1 MMIAIFMAV
10 VLPLMLSEFFEW
22 GPALARRIT
31 LWAARRLGASEAIE
45 RYSEEWL
52 AELEEIPGKLSPLL
66 FALSHLVH
74 LPQIRLQLRRRRRSE
89 ALPSIGTVT
98 PSPRPVPIPHLLI
111 LNGTAWKRAEALA
124 SMMRA
129 RQGILEC
136 GFFVVT
142 EAARPDLSEALH
154 QLRSAIRRSS
164 SVTSSDGTANRGPR
178 LDDSAFRDRLAHA
191 LAADTFFIVAEE
203 DESTLRILADLQ
215 LSTPIIIG
223 TQEHAVIH
231 THPNRYKI
239 PWGQVT
245 ESGVLQS
252 ILETD

>member
-10 VLPLMLSEFFEW
+10 VLPLLLSEFFEW

-31 LWAARRLGASEAIE
+31 LWTARRLGVPEAIE

-66 FALSHLVH
+66 FALSHLAH

-89 ALPSIGTVT
+89 AISPVATPA
-98 PSPRPVPIPHLLI
+98 PSPRLAPIPHLLI
-111 LNGTAWKRAEALA
+111 LNGTAWKMAEALA

-129 RQGILEC
+129 RQWILEC

-154 QLRSAIRRSS
+154 QLRSAIRHSS
-164 SVTSSDGTANRGPR
+164 SVTPSDDSANRGPR
-178 LDDSAFRDRLAHA
+178 LEDPAFRERLVRA

-203 DESTLRILADLQ
+203 DEFTLRILADLQ
-215 LSTPIIIG
+215 LTVPIIIG
-223 TQEHAVIH
+223 TQEHAVVH
-231 THPNRYKI
+231 TYPNHYKI
-239 PWGQVT
+239 PWGLVT
-245 ESGVLQS
+245 GSGVLQS